1 MWYVISGLI
10 VVVGVMLVVISR
22 PDSSEAGVKLGEH
35 WHAALG
41 VYDCD
46 HWVGDGTTGDGLWQW
61 PYATADQRPARGDNP
76 SAYAGLHSH
85 SDGIIHLEP
94 ATSEESGEDATLGK
108 YFEFGKWDLDST
120 SYNFL
125 GAERK
130 NGDACGD
137 AKGVLKW
144 SVNGAEQKGN
154 PAHYVLEDGDV
165 IVVAFV
171 PEGTELSSIGQP
183 PSVANLAN
191 AVNTETPPGQMAPI
205 TTGPT
210 VPAGADATTVPG
222 DTATTAPAATD
233 TTPTTGAPTAT
244 STP

>member
-1 MWYVISGLI
+1 MWYVVTGL
-10 VVVGVMLVVISR
+10 VLVVGVMLIVVSR
-22 PDSSEAGVKLGEH
+22 PDSSEAGVQIGEH

-46 HWVGDGTTGDGLWQW
+46 TWVSDGTGDGLWQW
-61 PYATADQRPARGDNP
+61 PYATADQRPSRGDNQ

-85 SDGIIHLEP
+85 ADGIIHLEP
-94 ATSEESGEDATLGK
+94 ATSEETGEDATIGK
-108 YFEFGKWDLDST
+108 YFEFGNWEVDST

-125 GAERK
+125 GVERK

-137 AKGVLKW
+137 AKGTMAW
-144 SVNGAEQKGN
+144 SLNGVEQTSN
-154 PAHYVLEDGDV
+154 PADYVLEDGDV
-165 IVVAFV
+165 VVIAFL
-171 PEGTELSSIGQP
+171 PEGTELSEIGAP

-205 TTGPT
+205 TTA
-210 VPAGADATTVPG
+210 PATDTLPA